1 MWKDVLEAIQRVLIL
16 THEVEAQGKDIKELQ
31 REVTRLADMVSELAA
46 GQQRCGQHE
55 EYERQKL
62 EQELRHHIERE
73 VAARRTMEQM
83 LQVVIDNFE
92 QRFQR
97 LATELKSASEGERHE
112 REKHQLLE
120 KIQQLRR
127 ALPPSKLP
135 HTPAP
140 EEEDG

>member
-31 REVTRLADMVSELAA
+31 REVTRLADMVRELAA
-46 GQQRCGQHE
+46 GQQQCSQHE

-62 EQELRHHIERE
+62 EQELRHQIERE
-73 VAARRTMEQM
+73 VEARRAIEQM

-97 LATELKSASEGERHE
+97 LATELKSVSESERHE
-112 REKHQLLE
+112 REKQQLLE
-120 KIQQLRR
+120 EIRQLRR

-135 HTPAP
+135 STRPP
-140 EEEDG
+140 GERR